1 MHSILVLT
9 STYPRWNNDTEPA
22 FVHSLCRELAQQ
34 YSVTVLAPHYPGAS
48 RREVLDDVTVI
59 RFRYFL
65 PFGERLAY
73 QGGII
78 ENLKRNR
85 FKLLLVPFY
94 LISQFTV
101 FFKLCV
107 RHKFDLIH
115 AHWVIPQGLV
125 AVLGR
130 QLFCRKTKI
139 LCTSHGGDLFSLEGG
154 FYQAIK
160 RYVFNKCNHVTVVSR
175 AMKQHLENMGWN
187 TEHVSVQ
194 SMGVDLTTCFIP
206 DSGTSKETD
215 LVFVGR
221 LVEKKGVRTLI
232 EAVAYLHDE
241 LPELGLRIVGDGPEK
256 PALEK
261 LAHKL
266 NVGSQIDFV
275 GAKPNKTVPEFY
287 RSARIVVV
295 PSVVA
300 SDGDQEG
307 LGLVAVEAL
316 GCGSA
321 TIVSDLPALRDV
333 VQDGTTG
340 LVFKSG
346 SAEDLGKKIKRLL
359 ADDNLL
365 ERLARNGRDH
375 VVKHFDWA
383 RVGSGYAE
391 IIDSCI
397 RT

>member
-9 STYPRWNNDTEPA
+9 STYPRWSNDTEPA

-65 PFGERLAY
+65 PFGEHLAY

-85 FKLLLVPFY
+85 FKMLLVPFY

-101 FFKLCV
+101 FFMLCV

-130 QLFCRKTKI
+130 QLFCRKAKI
-139 LCTSHGGDLFSLEGG
+139 LCTSHGGDLFSLKGG
-154 FYQAIK
+154 FYQTIK
-160 RYVFNKCNHVTVVSR
+160 HYVFNKCNHVTVVSR
-175 AMKQHLENMGWN
+175 AMKQHLEKMGWN
-187 TEHVSVQ
+187 TGHVSVQ
-194 SMGVDLTTCFIP
+194 SMGVDLGTRFIP
-206 DSGTSKETD
+206 ETRPRKETD

-221 LVEKKGVRTLI
+221 LVEKKGVKTLI
-232 EAVAYLHDE
+232 EAIAYLKAE
-241 LPELGLRIVGDGPEK
+241 YPALRLRIVGDGPEK
-256 PALEK
+256 PSLLN
-261 LAHKL
+261 LAAEL
-266 NVGSQIDFV
+266 NVGQQIDFI
-275 GAKPNKTVPEFY
+275 GAKPNKLVPAYY
-287 RSARIVVV
+287 RSARIVIV

-316 GCGSA
+316 GCGCA

-333 VQDGTTG
+333 VTDGETG
-340 LVFKSG
+340 LVFQSG
-346 SAEDLGKKIKRLL
+346 SSSDLAEKIKRLL
-359 ADDNLL
+359 ADDALL
-365 ERLARNGRDH
+365 ERLARDGRNY
-375 VVKHFDWA
+375 VVEHFDWKH
-383 RVGSGYAE
+383 VGNRYRE
-391 IIDSCI
+391 IIKNCI
-397 RT
+397 AN